1 MRQVLRTLFDL
12 IGAFFAW
19 WLRELASLLPPPL
32 KRLFK
37 SGGERYLLEMQ
48 DGEPRLYR
56 LKGRKAEP
64 VEIGVNG
71 GGKSGKP
78 ATVALALPAS
88 QAATREAELP
98 LATEENLRQV
108 LGFEMDRLSP
118 FSQADV
124 YFDYKILKRD
134 AKRERLKLSIFLS
147 PRPKVD
153 ALIAKAEQRGF
164 AVNAVD
170 VSCNKAGQTLGVN
183 LLPRTA
189 APRPSRTGR
198 LLAGALT
205 ATAAVLLFLAVQ
217 IPFERKALYA
227 EALNQRVAVERAR
240 VTALR
245 KLEKEIATLQDQGGS
260 MQDHKRADT
269 LTLAL
274 VDQVTRLLPD
284 DVWLIQLSLA
294 GDRLQL
300 SGFSPASSKLLTT
313 FEESPMFGETV
324 FRAPV
329 TQDPRLGLE
338 RFSLSLRVIPA
349 GPKP

>member
-1 MRQVLRTLFDL
+1 MKQVLHTAFHL
-12 IGAFFAW
+12 IGTFFAW

-37 SGGERYLLEMQ
+37 SGGERFLLEMR
-48 DGEPRLYR
+48 DDEPRLYR

-64 VEIGVNG
+64 LEISIDDSTN
-71 GGKSGKP
+71 SGKP
-78 ATVALALPAS
+78 AAVALALPAS
-88 QAATREAELP
+88 QVATREVELP

-124 YFDYKILKRD
+124 YFDYRILERD
-134 AKRERLKLSIFLS
+134 AKRERLRLSLLLA

-153 ALIAKAEQRGF
+153 ALIAEAERQGF
-164 AVNAVD
+164 VVKAVD

-183 LLPRTA
+183 LLPQTA
-189 APRPSRTGR
+189 APRPSRSGR
-198 LLAGALT
+198 VLAGALT
-205 ATAAVLLFLAVQ
+205 ATSAALLFLAVQ

-245 KLEKEIATLQDQGGS
+245 KLEKEIAALQDQGS
-260 MQDHKRADT
+260 SVQDGKRANT

-274 VDQVTRLLPD
+274 VDQVTQLLPD
-284 DVWLIQLSLA
+284 DAWLIQLSLT

-338 RFSLSLRVIPA
+338 RFSLSLRVMPA
-349 GPKP
+349 RAKP